1 MRSRKI
7 VLSFVALLLLSALG
21 WSQTIS
27 GSIAGTVVD
36 STQAS
41 VANAKVS
48 AVEQSRQTVVT
59 AVTDA
64 EGRFVFPQMQ
74 PGTYNITAEAPGF
87 KKYEK
92 KGVILYGNEKLAVGN
107 FTLEV
112 GAIEQSVE
120 VSAQAIQLQTE
131 SGERSSTLNSKQLEN
146 IAVNARTYL
155 ALASIAPGVVTTFG
169 SALQTGGHT
178 GVGSISANGARVNQN
193 NLTLDGVGN
202 VDTGNNGDQLA
213 TVSLDSVQEYRILTN
228 AYQAEY
234 GRSSGAQISV
244 VTRSGSK
251 DFHGSGYIFHR
262 NEGLNA
268 NNWKNN
274 RDGLQRNKFRFN
286 DAGYTIG
293 GPVFIP
299 RVFNRSKEKL
309 FFFWSQEYQNQ
320 LKPQSEKDRTVPTA
334 LERQGDFSQSVDK
347 SGNPFPYIR
356 DTSTGLPCSATNTAG
371 CFADGGVLGRI
382 PKSKLFGPGLAILNV
397 YPLPNAQQF
406 QKSGYNFRSQI
417 SDSYPRREDLI
428 RGDYNLGSKWKIYA
442 RYINNNDAV
451 TSFYGSF
458 VLGSTIPIVPITDS
472 RPGHAL
478 AISATAIL
486 SPTLTNETTFGFGKN
501 IINITPVGNGLSR
514 AATGLTGL
522 NVLYPS
528 AITND
533 FIPNFGFN
541 GTRISNTA
549 SFGTNDAPFYNYNTT
564 IEYIDNL
571 SKVWRQHT
579 FKVGG
584 YLQRSRKDQSS
595 FASFNGSFDFGDN
608 PSNPFDSQYGFA
620 NAALGVYNTFNQASQ
635 YALGQYRYWNIEFY
649 AQDTWKVTRR
659 LTVEFGL
666 RMYYIQPQYDA
677 SLQTSNFLP
686 QLYDRSKAPLLY
698 QPGLSADGKTRIAV
712 NPLTGATLGAS
723 AIGDIIPGSG
733 DLLNGIRQAGKGINK
748 YLMENRGFAPAPRV
762 GFAYDVT
769 GKQSLVVRGGFGIF
783 YDRYQG
789 NEIFDELT
797 NPPTTFSPTLVN
809 GLVNQINPANA
820 LIAPSSLLGLDQ
832 NGKFPMV
839 MNFNLS
845 VQSRLPH
852 NFVLDTAYVGSQSRH
867 LLDKLNINAINYGTT
882 FLKQNQDPTKVALS
896 PNALLGSNAY
906 DANFLRAFAGYG
918 DISIHREGSYANYN
932 ALQVSLNRRF
942 EHGLQFGLNY
952 TWSKALG
959 LTTNDGDFVRIDGNN
974 RQANYGPLGIDRSHT
989 FALNSIYNLP
999 SFFKGNAIGHTML
1012 DGWQMSGIFFYQ
1024 TGSPYTV
1031 GFSIPGAGNQNLT
1044 GSYTEP
1050 ARIHVIGDPKSGT
1063 TSSPYNRLNPAA
1075 FAPPQP
1081 GDLGLGAPQ
1090 NYLRNP
1096 GVNNID
1102 FTLQKSFMIK
1112 ERYEFQLR
1120 ADAFNVLNHTQFS
1133 GYNATINY
1141 TSITNST
1148 VTNLPFKA
1156 DGTVN
1161 NINGFGTVN
1170 GARDP
1175 RIMQL
1180 VARFRF

>member
-1 MRSRKI
+1 MGSRKTLLAVFVISLLI
-7 VLSFVALLLLSALG
+7 VPSWG
-21 WSQTIS
+21 QTVS
-27 GSIAGTVVD
+27 GSIAGTVLD
-36 STQAS
+36 STQATIT
-41 VANAKVS
+41 NARVT
-48 AVEQSRQTVVT
+48 AVEVNKGTTSI

-64 EGRFVFPQMQ
+64 EGRFVFPQMP

-87 KKYEK
+87 KKFEK
-92 KGVILYGNEKLAVGN
+92 KDVILYGNEKLAVGN
-107 FTLEV
+107 FNLEV

-120 VSAQAIQLQTE
+120 VTAQAIQLQTE

-155 ALASIAPGVVTTFG
+155 ALATISPGVVTTFG
-169 SALQTGGHT
+169 SSLQTAGHS
-178 GVGSISANGARVNQN
+178 GVGAISANGARSNQN
-193 NLTLDGVGN
+193 NLTLDGVGD

-299 RVFNRSKEKL
+299 KVFNRDREKL

-320 LKPQSEKDRTVPTA
+320 LKPQAERDRTVPTA

-347 SGNPFPYIR
+347 SGNPFPFIR
-356 DTSTGLPCSATNTAG
+356 DYTRNLPCNATNAGG

-382 PKSKLFGPGLAILNV
+382 PKSSLFAPGLAILNL
-397 YPLPNAQQF
+397 YPSPNAQQF

-428 RGDYNLGSKWKIYA
+428 RGDYNLSSKWKIFA
-442 RYINNNDAV
+442 RYINNSDAV

-458 VLGSTIPIVPITDS
+458 VLGSSIPLVPITDS
-472 RPGHAL
+472 RPGHAF
-478 AISATAIL
+478 AVSATGIL

-501 IINITPVGNGLSR
+501 IINITPVGDGLSR
-514 AATGLTGL
+514 AKNGLTGL

-571 SKVWRQHT
+571 SKVWHQHT
-579 FKVGG
+579 FKMGG

-608 PSNPFDSQYGFA
+608 ASNPFDSQYGFA
-620 NAALGVYNTFNQASQ
+620 NAALGVYNTFTQASQ
-635 YALGQYRYWNIEFY
+635 YALGQYRYWNVEGY
-649 AQDTWKVTRR
+649 VQDTWKVTKR
-659 LTVEFGL
+659 LTVELGL
-666 RMYYIQPQYDA
+666 RMYFIQPQYDA

-686 QLYDRSKAPLLY
+686 EAYVRGKAPLLF

-723 AIGDIIPGSG
+723 AIGDIVPGSG
-733 DLLNGIRQAGKGINK
+733 DLLNGIRQAGKGISK
-748 YLMENRGFAPAPRV
+748 YLMDYRKPAWAPRF

-769 GKQSLVVRGGFGIF
+769 GRQSLVVRGGFGVF

-797 NPPTTFSPTLVN
+797 NPPTTFQPTLVS
-809 GLVNQINPANA
+809 GLVGQINPANA

-839 MNFNLS
+839 MNYNFGI
-845 VQSRLPH
+845 QTKLPYQ
-852 NFVLDTAYVGSQSRH
+852 FVLDTAYVGSQSRH
-867 LLDKLNINAINYGTT
+867 LLDKLNINAIPYGTT
-882 FLKQNQDPTKVALS
+882 FLPQNQDPTKVALS

-906 DANFLRAFAGYG
+906 DANFLRPYAGYG

-932 ALQVSLNRRF
+932 ALQISANRRF
-942 EHGLQFGLNY
+942 AGGLFVGLNY

-959 LTTNDGDFVRIDGNN
+959 LTTNDGDFVRIDNNN
-974 RQANYGPLGIDRSHT
+974 RRANYGPLGIDRSHT
-989 FALNSIYNLP
+989 FALNAIYDLP
-999 SFFKGNAIGHTML
+999 SLFKSNAVGHFLL

-1031 GFSIPGAGNQNLT
+1031 GFSIPGASNQNLT

-1050 ARIHVIGDPKSGT
+1050 ARIHVIGDPKAGT

-1102 FTLQKSFMIK
+1102 FSLQKSFRLK

-1141 TSITNST
+1141 TSITNPT
-1148 VTNLPFKA
+1148 ITNLPFKA
-1156 DGTVN
+1156 DGSVN